1 MDNDN
6 SFLVV
11 VFPIAAYNNSG
22 QGKQMSMWTVR
33 YLNQLQSKGVQLEK
47 TDYINNFPMKS
58 IQGILCGVVI
68 VFSIGIMEGVAK
80 TID

>member
-1 MDNDN
+1 M
-6 SFLVV
+6 
-11 VFPIAAYNNSG
+11 
-22 QGKQMSMWTVR
+22 
-33 YLNQLQSKGVQLEK
+33 QLEK

-68 VFSIGIMEGVAK
+68 EFSIGIMEGVAK